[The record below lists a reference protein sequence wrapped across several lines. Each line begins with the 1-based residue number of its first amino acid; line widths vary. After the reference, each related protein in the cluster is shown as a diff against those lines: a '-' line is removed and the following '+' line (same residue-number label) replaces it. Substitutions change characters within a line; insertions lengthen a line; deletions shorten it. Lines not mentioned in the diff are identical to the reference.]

1 MKKTIPLR
9 YPRAHEKEKKSLDQ
23 KIIIIIIKKTT
34 IKGECFT
41 MFVHFQQPK
50 KDLATECK

>member
-23 KIIIIIIKKTT
+23 KIIIIIKKTT

-41 MFVHFQQPK
+41 MFDHFQQSK

>member
-23 KIIIIIIKKTT
+23 KIIIIIKKTT